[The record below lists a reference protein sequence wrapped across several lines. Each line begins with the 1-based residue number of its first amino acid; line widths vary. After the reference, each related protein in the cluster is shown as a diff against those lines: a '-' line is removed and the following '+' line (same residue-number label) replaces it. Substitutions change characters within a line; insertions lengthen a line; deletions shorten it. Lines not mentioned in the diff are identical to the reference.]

1 MLSRIFG
8 HLCTVT
14 LMHPQTQLWSNEFSV
29 CPRTTCVLKAS
40 DCQAVQIICL
50 RPFFS
55 PILLALMLLRV
66 EQEVT
71 PNYSLCY
78 QWAANQ
84 SRASL
89 KREQRESY
97 WDVSEG
103 GLNEDHFIPV
113 IL

>member
-1 MLSRIFG
+1 
-8 HLCTVT
+8 
-14 LMHPQTQLWSNEFSV
+14 
-29 CPRTTCVLKAS
+29 
-40 DCQAVQIICL
+40 
-50 RPFFS
+50 
-55 PILLALMLLRV
+55 MLLRV

-84 SRASL
+84 SKASL
-89 KREQRESY
+89 KREQRELY